1 MNNLLKHHKW
11 IFFFIALLAVSSI
24 VTPVLADYL
33 GPNRTV
39 TTTTSVCKVYLYK
52 CTEVETGKWD
62 DVKVEDWLCSNE
74 SKPWLAYDSGG
85 GCFKDNENHKHW
97 EKKDV
102 VQTIT
107 ITHPSATITGSIQNC
122 TSYNGWCNG
131 GSVPELALSANEPL
145 SGYNITLIEGTLNGT
160 SFACQNGAVSCNLP
174 MGEGDNNFHYWALS
188 SWGDSSRMGTSSARV
203 DTVPPDVSLSVTGT
217 MGHNGWYKSVIDVSA
232 IASDAT
238 SGVATFE
245 VAADG
250 GGYQG
255 YTPIAFDDGR
265 HTLQFRVVDNAGNV
279 F

>member
-1 MNNLLKHHKW
+1 MQHLPKYYKW
-11 IFFFIALLAVSSI
+11 IFFFIVLLVVLSI

-33 GPNRTV
+33 GPDRTV
-39 TTTTSVCKVYLYK
+39 TTYVSYCRYVQKRCAQQKNGQWEWNT
-52 CTEVETGKWD
+52 
-62 DVKVEDWLCSNE
+62 VEDWDCSHGDRGC
-74 SKPWLAYDSGG
+74 SDGG
-85 GCFKDNENHKHW
+85 GACNKDNDGARSCERDEGVRK
-97 EKKDV
+97 ETV
-102 VQTIT
+102 TY
-107 ITHPSATITGSIQNC
+107 PSATIAGSVNC

-145 SGYNITLIEGTLNGT
+145 AGYNITLIEGTLNGT
-160 SFACQNGAVSCNLP
+160 SFACASGAASCNLP

-203 DTVPPDVSLSVTGT
+203 DTVPPEVGLSVTGT
-217 MGHNGWYKSVIDVSA
+217 TGHNGWYKSVIDVSA

-250 GGYQG
+250 GRYQG